1 MELVCPLLLLLK
13 SQVLLLKIILKIVDV
28 LLQVLVLSL
37 FHVERLEQFLDLGL
51 VVSKLCVTGLDV
63 SLELPVIPFF
73 VVYALI

>member
-1 MELVCPLLLLLK
+1 LELVCPLLLLLK

-51 VVSKLCVTGLDV
+51 VVSELCVTVLDV
-63 SLELPVIPFF
+63 SLELLVVPFF